1 MIVDYIN
8 GYYGYMGLTENPK
21 KGKHQNIP
29 LIKNPQ
35 KGNKKP
41 AYLRKKIEYDTEDK
55 FYNEQLSNY
64 NLTKID
70 KNYFNDYV
78 KIHKKR

>member
-35 KGNKKP
+35 KGNKKS
-41 AYLRKKIEYDTEDK
+41 ACLRKKIEYDSEFIT
-55 FYNEQLSNY
+55 NN
-64 NLTKID
+64 
-70 KNYFNDYV
+70 
-78 KIHKKR
+78 